1 MLIIILSFMT
11 SNSRTNQFLLV
22 AFIILYSA
30 NVQAQKFLIPRTAT
44 IQRAGSIGY
53 NSFGVGY
60 NLFGN
65 KRGSLDL
72 AWGYVPES
80 KGGRQDIF
88 AAKFA
93 YRPVRIKL
101 KDFGELNLAN
111 PGVFV
116 THHPGGKFHT
126 TLNKDQYPAGY
137 YWWSSAVRF
146 HISASTE
153 LKINTPKRLVKTGVE
168 HLAVYG
174 EFNTNELYAVSWFK
188 NRDHLPLRDIFKL
201 GFGVKAYF

>member
-1 MLIIILSFMT
+1 MMSHFKKPY
-11 SNSRTNQFLLV
+11 FWLLYALV
-22 AFIILYSA
+22 LNAPDLM
-30 NVQAQKFLIPRTAT
+30 AQKFLIPKTAM

-53 NSFGVGY
+53 NAFGIGY

-65 KRGSLDL
+65 KNGSLDL

-93 YRPVRIKL
+93 YRPINIPIRN
-101 KDFGELNLAN
+101 FGTWSAIN
-111 PGVFV
+111 PGLFV
-116 THHPGGKFHT
+116 SHHPGGKFHT
-126 TLNKDQYPAGY
+126 TLNKDQYPEGY
-137 YWWSSAVRF
+137 YWWSSAVRI
-146 HISASTE
+146 HLSGSTE
-153 LKINTPKRLVKTGVE
+153 LKINTPKSLIKTGVE
-168 HLAVYG
+168 QVAFYG

-188 NRDHLPLRDIFKL
+188 NREHLPLKDIFKL

>member
-1 MLIIILSFMT
+1 MMFPFNRLYLSLFIFIVLASNPSMLK
-11 SNSRTNQFLLV
+11 
-22 AFIILYSA
+22 
-30 NVQAQKFLIPRTAT
+30 AQRFLIPHTAM

-65 KRGSLDL
+65 NNGSLDL
-72 AWGYVPES
+72 TWGYVPKS
-80 KGGRQDIF
+80 KGGRLDIL

-93 YRPVRIKL
+93 YRPINIKL
-101 KDFGELNLAN
+101 GKFGVLSPVN

-116 THHPGGKFHT
+116 SYHLGGKFHT
-126 TLNKDQYPAGY
+126 TFNKDQYPDGY
-137 YWWSSAVRF
+137 YWWSSAVRI
-146 HISASTE
+146 HLSASTE
-153 LKINTPKRLVKTGVE
+153 LKINTPQSLAKTGIE
-168 HLAVYG
+168 QLALYG

-188 NRDHLPLRDIFKL
+188 NRKHFPLRDIFKL

>member
-1 MLIIILSFMT
+1 MM
-11 SNSRTNQFLLV
+11 SNSRKGYILLF
-22 AFIILYSA
+22 AILCFAKVNAS
-30 NVQAQKFLIPRTAT
+30 AQKFLIPRTAM

-53 NSFGVGY
+53 NAFGVGY

-93 YRPVRIKL
+93 YRPLKIKL
-101 KDFGELNLAN
+101 NDFGMLYVAN

-153 LKINTPKRLVKTGVE
+153 LRINTPKSLVRTGVE
-168 HLAVYG
+168 QMAVYG

-188 NRDHLPLRDIFKL
+188 NRDHLPFRDIFKL

>member
-1 MLIIILSFMT
+1 MTLHFKNRYLGYVCLLIF
-11 SNSRTNQFLLV
+11 V
-22 AFIILYSA
+22 SA
-30 NVQAQKFLIPRTAT
+30 ELKAQKFLIPRTAM

-65 KRGSLDL
+65 KKGSLDL
-72 AWGYVPES
+72 AWGYVPKS

-93 YRPVRIKL
+93 YRPINIKL
-101 KDFGELNLAN
+101 ENLGVWSVVN
-111 PGVFV
+111 PGLFV
-116 THHPGGKFHT
+116 SHHPGGKFHT

-137 YWWSSAVRF
+137 YWWSSAVRI

-153 LKINTPKRLVKTGVE
+153 LKINTPKSLEKTGVDQIG
-168 HLAVYG
+168 LYG

-188 NRDHLPLRDIFKL
+188 NRQHLPLRDIFKL
-201 GFGVKAYF
+201 GFGIKAYF

>member
-1 MLIIILSFMT
+1 MMSHFKAPHLWLFCA
-11 SNSRTNQFLLV
+11 LV
-22 AFIILYSA
+22 FSSPDLM
-30 NVQAQKFLIPRTAT
+30 AQKFLIPKTAM

-53 NSFGVGY
+53 NAFGAGY

-65 KRGSLDL
+65 KNGSLDL
-72 AWGYVPES
+72 TWGYVPKS

-93 YRPVRIKL
+93 YRPINIPL
-101 KDFGELNLAN
+101 NNFGTWSALN

-116 THHPGGKFHT
+116 SHHPGGKFHT
-126 TLNKDQYPAGY
+126 TLNKDQYPEGY
-137 YWWSSAVRF
+137 YWWSSAVRI
-146 HISASTE
+146 HLSVSTE
-153 LKINTPKRLVKTGVE
+153 LKINTPKSLVKTGVE
-168 HLAVYG
+168 QVALYG

-188 NRDHLPLRDIFKL
+188 NREHLPLRDIFKL

>member
-1 MLIIILSFMT
+1 MMSNSRKGHILSFCVLLLI
-11 SNSRTNQFLLV
+11 STNL
-22 AFIILYSA
+22 S
-30 NVQAQKFLIPRTAT
+30 AQKFLIPRTAT
-44 IQRAGSIGY
+44 VQRAGSIGY

-65 KRGSLDL
+65 RKGSLDL
-72 AWGYVPES
+72 SWGYVPKS

-93 YRPVRIKL
+93 YRPVSIKL
-101 KDFGELNLAN
+101 RDFGVLNLAN

-116 THHPGGKFHT
+116 SHHPGGKFHT

-146 HISASTE
+146 HLSASTE
-153 LKINTPKRLVKTGVE
+153 LKINTPKNLSKTGVKQVA
-168 HLAVYG
+168 LYG

-188 NRDHLPLRDIFKL
+188 NRENLPLKDIIKL
-201 GFGVKAYF
+201 GFGIKAYF

>member
-1 MLIIILSFMT
+1 MM
-11 SNSRTNQFLLV
+11 SNSKKGYFLFLYVLLFISTNV
-22 AFIILYSA
+22 
-30 NVQAQKFLIPRTAT
+30 NAQKFLIPQTAM

-65 KRGSLDL
+65 KKGSLDL
-72 AWGYVPES
+72 AWGYVPKS

-93 YRPVRIKL
+93 YRPISIKL
-101 KDFGELNLAN
+101 SDFGVLNLAN
-111 PGVFV
+111 PGLFV
-116 THHPGGKFHT
+116 SHHPGGKFHT
-126 TLNKDQYPAGY
+126 TLNKEQYPAGY

-146 HISASTE
+146 HLSASTE
-153 LKINTPKRLVKTGVE
+153 LKINTPKSLAQTGVE
-168 HLAVYG
+168 QVALYG

-188 NRDHLPLRDIFKL
+188 NRKNLPLGDIFKI
-201 GFGVKAYF
+201 GFGIKAYF

>member
-1 MLIIILSFMT
+1 MT
-11 SNSRTNQFLLV
+11 LNSRIKYFLPVCALLL
-22 AFIILYSA
+22 ASA
-30 NVQAQKFLIPRTAT
+30 NVSAQKFLIPRTAT
-44 IQRAGSIGY
+44 IQRAGGIGY

-88 AAKFA
+88 AGKFA
-93 YRPVRIKL
+93 YRPISIKL
-101 KDFGELNLAN
+101 KDFGVLNLAN

-126 TLNKDQYPAGY
+126 TLNKAQYPAGY

-146 HISASTE
+146 HLSASTE
-153 LKINTPKRLVKTGVE
+153 LKINTPKSLERTGVE
-168 HLAVYG
+168 HVAVYG

-188 NRDHLPLRDIFKL
+188 NRNHLPLGDIFKL
-201 GFGVKAYF
+201 GFGIKAYF

>member
-1 MLIIILSFMT
+1 MSSFKKEH
-11 SNSRTNQFLLV
+11 FLFLCV
-22 AFIILYSA
+22 LLFVSGDAI
-30 NVQAQKFLIPRTAT
+30 AQKFLIPRTAT

-88 AAKFA
+88 AGKFA
-93 YRPVRIKL
+93 YRPIRIKL
-101 KDFGELNLAN
+101 RDFGVLNLAN

-126 TLNKDQYPAGY
+126 TLNKDQYPARY

-153 LKINTPKRLVKTGVE
+153 LKINTPKSLGRTGVDQVA
-168 HLAVYG
+168 LYG
-174 EFNTNELYAVSWFK
+174 EFNTNELYAVSWFR
-188 NRDHLPLRDIFKL
+188 NRKQLPLQDIFKL
-201 GFGVKAYF
+201 GLGIKAYF

>member
-1 MLIIILSFMT
+1 MLNFKRKQPCLYIIKRFALATGILLSFPG
-11 SNSRTNQFLLV
+11 
-22 AFIILYSA
+22 YSI
-30 NVQAQKFLIPRTAT
+30 AQHFLIPRTAT
-44 IQRAGSIGY
+44 VQRAGSIGY
-53 NSFGVGY
+53 NSFGFGY

-65 KRGSLDL
+65 RRGSLDL
-72 AWGYVPES
+72 SWGYVPKS

-93 YRPVRIKL
+93 YRPFSIDLGNWGTLHPV
-101 KDFGELNLAN
+101 N
-111 PGVFV
+111 PGAFV

-126 TLNKDQYPAGY
+126 TLERDKYPEGY

-153 LKINTPKRLVKTGVE
+153 LKLNVPPAFQRTGIGQVS
-168 HLAVYG
+168 VYS

-188 NRDHLPLRDIFKL
+188 NRNFLPFRDIFKL
-201 GFGVKAYF
+201 GLGVRAYF

>member
-1 MLIIILSFMT
+1 M
-11 SNSRTNQFLLV
+11 SNSRKGHLLV
-22 AFIILYSA
+22 LGIMFFLSPK
-30 NVQAQKFLIPRTAT
+30 VSAQKFLIPKSA
-44 IQRAGSIGY
+44 IVQRAGSIGY

-60 NLFGN
+60 NLFKN
-65 KRGSLDL
+65 KKGSLDL
-72 AWGYVPES
+72 AWGYVPKS

-93 YRPVRIKL
+93 YRPLSIKL
-101 KDFGELNLAN
+101 SDFAVLNLAN
-111 PGVFV
+111 PGLFV

-153 LKINTPKRLVKTGVE
+153 IKINAPKMLLKTGVE
-168 HLAVYG
+168 QVALYG
-174 EFNTNELYAVSWFK
+174 ELNTNELYAVSWFK
-188 NRDHLPLRDIFKL
+188 NRENLPLLDIFKL
-201 GFGVKAYF
+201 GFGLKVYF

>member
-1 MLIIILSFMT
+1 MKWNSKSLRFLACCVAITM
-11 SNSRTNQFLLV
+11 SNSV
-22 AFIILYSA
+22 K
-30 NVQAQKFLIPRTAT
+30 AQKFLIPETAI

-65 KRGSLDL
+65 KKGSLDL
-72 AWGYVPES
+72 SWGYVPKS

-93 YRPVRIKL
+93 YRPINIKL
-101 KDFGELNLAN
+101 ADFGTLSLVN

-116 THHPGGKFHT
+116 SHHPGGKFHT

-146 HISASTE
+146 HLSASTE
-153 LKINTPKRLVKTGVE
+153 LKINTPKSLAKTGVE
-168 HLAVYG
+168 QVAVYG
-174 EFNTNELYAVSWFK
+174 EFNTNELYFVSWFK
-188 NRDHLPLRDIFKL
+188 NRDKLPFKDILKL

>member
-1 MLIIILSFMT
+1 MMLNFRK
-11 SNSRTNQFLLV
+11 SNLLFLFGLLLV
-22 AFIILYSA
+22 PASLR
-30 NVQAQKFLIPRTAT
+30 AQKFLIPETAT

-65 KRGSLDL
+65 KRGSLDF
-72 AWGYVPES
+72 AWGYVPKS

-88 AAKFA
+88 AGKFA
-93 YRPVRIKL
+93 YRPISIKL
-101 KDFGELNLAN
+101 KDFGILNLVN

-153 LKINTPKRLVKTGVE
+153 LKINTPKSLAKTGVE
-168 HLAVYG
+168 HMALYS

-188 NRDHLPLRDIFKL
+188 NRKHLPLSDIFKL

>member
-1 MLIIILSFMT
+1 MML
-11 SNSRTNQFLLV
+11 NSRKGHWLLFCILLLV
-22 AFIILYSA
+22 SV
-30 NVQAQKFLIPRTAT
+30 NVRAQKFLIPQTAI

-72 AWGYVPES
+72 SWGYVPKS

-88 AAKFA
+88 AGKFA
-93 YRPVRIKL
+93 YRPISIKL
-101 KDFGELNLAN
+101 RDFGVLNLAN

-153 LKINTPKRLVKTGVE
+153 LKINTPKSLVKTGLEQV
-168 HLAVYG
+168 AVYG

-188 NRDHLPLRDIFKL
+188 NQGQLPFVDIFKL
-201 GFGVKAYF
+201 GFGIKAYF

>member
-1 MLIIILSFMT
+1 MR
-11 SNSRTNQFLLV
+11 SNSSKTHIWILCGLLCVATN
-22 AFIILYSA
+22 SS
-30 NVQAQKFLIPRTAT
+30 AQKFLIPQTAT

-65 KRGSLDL
+65 KRGSLDFS
-72 AWGYVPES
+72 WGYVPKS

-88 AAKFA
+88 AGKFA
-93 YRPVRIKL
+93 YRPISIKL
-101 KDFGELNLAN
+101 RDFGVLNLVN

-126 TLNKDQYPAGY
+126 TLNKDQYPEGY

-153 LKINTPKRLVKTGVE
+153 LKINTPKKLTRTGVE
-168 HLAVYG
+168 QIALYG

-188 NRDHLPLRDIFKL
+188 NRKQLPFLDIVKL